1 MFEDSL
7 IESSGQIKTKKGTTV
22 FISTAIHALLIV
34 VLILIPL
41 IYTEAL
47 PQSQLLTFLVAPPPP
62 PPPPP
67 QQRVRVGGN
76 VIAANLI
83 SQVKPVYPPLAKQ
96 ARIQGVVVLEA
107 EISKE
112 GTIDNL
118 KVITGHPLLIQAA
131 IDAVRQ
137 WRYKPTMLNNEPV
150 PVVTTI
156 TVNFA
161 FSQ

>member
-1 MFEDSL
+1 
-7 IESSGQIKTKKGTTV
+7 
-22 FISTAIHALLIV
+22 
-34 VLILIPL
+34 
-41 IYTEAL
+41 
-47 PQSQLLTFLVAPPPP
+47 
-62 PPPPP
+62 
-67 QQRVRVGGN
+67 VRVGGN
-76 VIAANLI
+76 VIAANLLQ
-83 SQVKPVYPPLAKQ
+83 QVKPVYPPLAKQ
-96 ARIQGVVVLEA
+96 ARIQGIVVLEA

-131 IDAVRQ
+131 IDAVKQ
-137 WRYKPTMLNNEPV
+137 WRYKPTMLNQEPV